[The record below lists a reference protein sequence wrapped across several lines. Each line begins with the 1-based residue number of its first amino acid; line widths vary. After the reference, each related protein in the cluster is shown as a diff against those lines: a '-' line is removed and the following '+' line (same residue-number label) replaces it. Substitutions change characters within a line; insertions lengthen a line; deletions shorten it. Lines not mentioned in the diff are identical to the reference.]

1 MKKNISYFETLQVR
15 LKVLFVCPPL
25 APLKLLLHPLS
36 MVEGTVKKETINGG
50 KQSRAGRKTRKKKQF
65 FFCCHCGFMTMKL
78 CPCNNLELRKV

>member
-15 LKVLFVCPPL
+15 LKVFFVCPPL

-50 KQSRAGRKTRKKKQF
+50 KQSRAGRKTRKKKQVF
-65 FFCCHCGFMTMKL
+65 LFLLSLWFYDNETL
-78 CPCNNLELRKV
+78 SL